1 MCTIVK
7 SLTLL
12 NDTVSVN
19 EDSGCGMKYPWVVL
33 YLKISYSADAVG
45 PTPWKLYVPKNDEV
59 TNGANTLL
67 DAIKSCPA

>member
-19 EDSGCGMKYPWVVL
+19 DVSGCGIKYPWVSL
-33 YLKISYSADAVG
+33 YLKISYCADAVG
-45 PTPWKLYVPKNDEV
+45 PTPWKL
-59 TNGANTLL
+59 
-67 DAIKSCPA
+67 